1 MRRPYRESNQ
11 HNAVTH
17 FAIGLDRITVWF
29 AGSERPYTYS
39 HASASEFTVAAM
51 KRLALQGS
59 GLSHYIQRYAK
70 TRHIP
75 HGTQSKCFRI
85 VIR

>member
-1 MRRPYRESNQ
+1 MRRPYRDSDQ
-11 HNAVTH
+11 HHAVTH

-29 AGSERPYTYS
+29 AGIEKPYTYS

-59 GLSHYIQRYAK
+59 GLNQYIRRHAK
-70 TRHIP
+70 KRHAGSGQII
-75 HGTQSKCFRI
+75 KAL
-85 VIR
+85 